1 MLKPSDLPKGSKKEC
16 ANMKK
21 KIVPILSGILALTM
35 LSGCG
40 APQAQTEPTTVNQA
54 MLIEK
59 SSQPQ
64 ETYSFPDH
72 FTGDWTTQ
80 EGKLTIHADAPVVA
94 EQGVVL
100 PIATVEPR
108 EFTQADVDNLLRVF
122 LKGEPL
128 YEFVQTKQEL
138 RDHLEYV
145 KSPEWR
151 PDPDAPEQTPEQL
164 EQRRKDIIAYHSKLM
179 ETAPEE
185 KPIVHGFHDSGD
197 PKEVSGSAMVDGVE
211 YEVSIWNQVGE
222 PWTRAIITRQDYK
235 YMEKQDWGGIS
246 KEEAIAQ
253 GDALM
258 QALGLDA
265 MELDDVQQQDTGE
278 WQLCYM
284 PTVNGFRLPSIRE
297 DVIET
302 YEGEKNTHFQY
313 YTYLASEETN
323 ADPVSW
329 PMESIWVN
337 VGKDGILSF
346 TWQSPSGETI
356 VKEEQTA
363 LLPFEE
369 IASIANTMLPVVI
382 VGPKSHSLVD
392 LDRINGF
399 DTKMDVEITKVSLNL
414 MRIRDKGSLQ
424 GTIVPVWDF
433 WGTSSWYRA
442 DEQPQNYDTQPMLT
456 LNAIDGTV
464 VSRELG
470 Y

>member
-1 MLKPSDLPKGSKKEC
+1 
-16 ANMKK
+16 MKK
-21 KIVPILSGILALTM
+21 KIIPVLSGILALT
-35 LSGCG
+35 LLNGCG
-40 APQAQTEPTTVNQA
+40 APRVQTEPTTVNQA

-59 SSQPQ
+59 SGQPQ
-64 ETYSFPDH
+64 SNYSFPER
-72 FTGDWTTQ
+72 FTGDWTSQ

-94 EQGVVL
+94 EQGVIL
-100 PIATVEPR
+100 PTATVEPR
-108 EFTQADVDNLLRVF
+108 EFTQTDVDNLLRVF

-145 KSPEWR
+145 KSPEW
-151 PDPDAPEQTPEQL
+151 PSDPDAPSMTPEQL
-164 EQRRKDIIAYHSKLM
+164 EARRKEVIAWCEEEIVK
-179 ETAPEE
+179 APEE
-185 KPIVHGFHDSGD
+185 KPIIHGFSDSAD
-197 PKEVSGSAMVDGVE
+197 PARIGGSAIVDDVE
-211 YEVSIWNQVGE
+211 YEVSIWNQVGQ
-222 PWTRAIITRQDYK
+222 PWTRASITRHDYK
-235 YMEKQDWGGIS
+235 YMEKQEWGGIS

-265 MELDDVQQQDTGE
+265 MQLDDAQQRDTGE
-278 WQLCYM
+278 WLLCYV
-284 PTVNGFRLPSIRE
+284 PTVNGFRLPSIRQ
-297 DVIET
+297 DVVET
-302 YEGEKNTHFQY
+302 HEGDEYSHFQY
-313 YTYLASEETN
+313 FTYHASEETN

-329 PMESIWVN
+329 PMESVLIY
-337 VGKDGILSF
+337 VGKDGILDF
-346 TWQSPSGETI
+346 TWQSPSGETV

-399 DTKMDVEITKVSLNL
+399 NTKMDVEITKVSLTL

>member
-1 MLKPSDLPKGSKKEC
+1 
-16 ANMKK
+16 MKK
-21 KIVPILSGILALTM
+21 KIIPILSGILALTM

-59 SSQPQ
+59 SGQAQ
-64 ETYSFPDH
+64 ESYTFPER
-72 FTGDWTTQ
+72 FTGDWTSQ
-80 EGKLTIHADAPVVA
+80 EGKLTIHADAPVIA

-197 PKEVSGSAMVDGVE
+197 RKEVSGSAVVDGVE
-211 YEVSIWNQVGE
+211 YEVSIRNQVGE
-222 PWTRAIITRQDYK
+222 PWTRAIITRHDYK

-284 PTVNGFRLPSIRE
+284 PTVNGFCLSSIRE
-297 DVIET
+297 DVVET
-302 YEGEKNTHFQY
+302 NGGEKVSHFQY

-329 PMESIWVN
+329 PMESVWVL
-337 VGKDGILSF
+337 VGKDGILDF
-346 TWQSPSGETI
+346 TWQSPSGEMI
-356 VKEEQTA
+356 VKEKQTA

>member
-1 MLKPSDLPKGSKKEC
+1 
-16 ANMKK
+16 MKK
-21 KIVPILSGILALTM
+21 KIIPILSGILALTM

-64 ETYSFPDH
+64 SNYSFPER
-72 FTGDWTTQ
+72 FAGDWTSQ
-80 EGKLTIHADAPVVA
+80 EGKMTIHADAPVVA
-94 EQGVVL
+94 DQGVAL
-100 PIATVEPR
+100 PTATVTPR
-108 EFTQADVDNLLRVF
+108 EFTQEDVEKLLTVF

-138 RDHLEYV
+138 QDWIDYIN
-145 KSPEWR
+145 SPEWR

-211 YEVSIWNQVGE
+211 YEVSIRNQVGE
-222 PWTRAIITRQDYK
+222 PWTMAIITRHDYK
-235 YMEKQDWGGIS
+235 YMEKQDWGDIS

-284 PTVNGFRLPSIRE
+284 PTVNGFRLPSIRQ
-297 DVIET
+297 DVVET
-302 YEGEKNTHFQY
+302 YEGEEYSHFQY
-313 YTYLASEETN
+313 FTYHVAAE
-323 ADPVSW
+323 DPVSW

-382 VGPKSHSLVD
+382 VGPKDHSLVD

-399 DTKMDVEITKVSLNL
+399 DTKMDVEITKVSLTL

>member
-1 MLKPSDLPKGSKKEC
+1 
-16 ANMKK
+16 MKK
-21 KIVPILSGILALTM
+21 KIIPILSGILALTM

-59 SSQPQ
+59 SGQAQ
-64 ETYSFPDH
+64 ESYTFPEH
-72 FTGDWTTQ
+72 FTGDWTSQ

-197 PKEVSGSAMVDGVE
+197 RKEVSGSAMVDGVE

-265 MELDDVQQQDTGE
+265 MELDDVQQRDTGE

-284 PTVNGFRLPSIRE
+284 PTVNGFCLSSIRE
-297 DVIET
+297 DVVET
-302 YEGEKNTHFQY
+302 NGGEKVSHFQY

-329 PMESIWVN
+329 PMETVWIH
-337 VGKDGILSF
+337 VGKDGILDF
-346 TWQSPSGETI
+346 TWQSPSGEMI
-356 VKEEQTA
+356 VKEKQTA

>member
-1 MLKPSDLPKGSKKEC
+1 
-16 ANMKK
+16 MKK
-21 KIVPILSGILALTM
+21 KIIPILSGILALTM

-59 SSQPQ
+59 SGQAQ
-64 ETYSFPDH
+64 ESYTFPEH
-72 FTGDWTTQ
+72 FTGDWTSQ
-80 EGKLTIHADAPVVA
+80 EGKLTIHADAPVIA

-197 PKEVSGSAMVDGVE
+197 RKEVSGSAMVDGVE
-211 YEVSIWNQVGE
+211 YDVSIWNQVGE

-284 PTVNGFRLPSIRE
+284 PTVNGFCLSSIRE
-297 DVIET
+297 DVVET
-302 YEGEKNTHFQY
+302 NGGEKVSHFQY

-329 PMESIWVN
+329 PMESVWVL
-337 VGKDGILSF
+337 VGKDGILDF

-392 LDRINGF
+392 LDHINGF
-399 DTKMDVEITKVSLNL
+399 DTKMDVEITKVSLTL

-433 WGTSSWYRA
+433 WGTWDWYDA
-442 DEQPQNYDTQPMLT
+442 EPNAYGYNEKGMNYTTGPLLT

-464 VSRELG
+464 VSREFG

>member
-1 MLKPSDLPKGSKKEC
+1 MLKPSDLPNGRQKGC

-21 KIVPILSGILALTM
+21 KIIPILSGILALTM

-64 ETYSFPDH
+64 SNYSFPER
-72 FTGDWTTQ
+72 FAGDWTSQ
-80 EGKLTIHADAPVVA
+80 EGKMTIHADAPVVA
-94 EQGVVL
+94 DQGVAL
-100 PIATVEPR
+100 PTATVPPR
-108 EFTQADVDNLLRVF
+108 EFTQEDVEKLLTVF

-138 RDHLEYV
+138 QDWIDYIN
-145 KSPEWR
+145 SPEWR

-211 YEVSIWNQVGE
+211 YEVSIRNQVGE
-222 PWTRAIITRQDYK
+222 PWTRAIITRHDYK

-258 QALGLDA
+258 QALGLDS

-284 PTVNGFRLPSIRE
+284 PTVNGFRLPSIRQ
-297 DVIET
+297 DVVET
-302 YEGEKNTHFQY
+302 YEGEEYSHFQY
-313 YTYLASEETN
+313 FTYHVAAE
-323 ADPVSW
+323 DPVSW

-356 VKEEQTA
+356 VMEEQTA
-363 LLPFEE
+363 LLPFDE
-369 IASIANTMLPVVI
+369 IASIADTMLPVVI
-382 VGPKSHSLVD
+382 VRPKDHSLVD

-399 DTKMDVEITKVSLNL
+399 DTKMDVEITKVSLTL